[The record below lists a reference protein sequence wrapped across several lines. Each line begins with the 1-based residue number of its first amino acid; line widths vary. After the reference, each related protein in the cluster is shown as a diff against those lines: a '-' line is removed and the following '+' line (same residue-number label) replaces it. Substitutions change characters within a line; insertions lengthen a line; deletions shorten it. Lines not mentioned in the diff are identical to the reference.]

1 MKKRECQQF
10 IPCANFYIFQIGD
23 GDMISSQIDTSIGQ
37 KEFELIEDQD
47 HMEEVWTVMQPRL
60 EQYANEYLE
69 GVSHYKDLRTPG
81 DSFSAFLNEMIR
93 KNDKLHD
100 KYFEIFDMNLM
111 EEEYP
116 EDTEGF
122 KAVTLKKEC
131 DVIRKSLQSRS
142 EALGDWKKK
151 FYGCKSQQLYDTFY
165 NMMSFALE
173 YNEEMTEEEL
183 SEVDTIDDTGL
194 AQMSEDACYQSGV
207 LGFGIVSNILN
218 HMYPRVFPGN
228 YKAGVYSLH
237 FLTNTGRGVNMP
249 SDSSEFLMVKDDFY
263 SKTGIIETEHNYY
276 FPYQTFGL
284 YTLRIYRYLE
294 GKIKKRF
301 QKEFPSDYRY
311 LLTND
316 FYDYVT
322 MVHCSDIATLCGN
335 DDTLKFN
342 TIW

>member
-1 MKKRECQQF
+1 MF
-10 IPCANFYIFQIGD
+10 G
-23 GDMISSQIDTSIGQ
+23 SQIDTEIGDV
-37 KEFELIEDQD
+37 EFEMLVDQD
-47 HMEEVWTVMQPRL
+47 HMEEVWTVMQNRL
-60 EQYANEYLE
+60 LQYADEYME
-69 GVSHYKDLRTPG
+69 GVSHYKDLPSPG
-81 DSFSAFLNEMIR
+81 DSFSAFLKEMIK

-100 KYFEIFDMNLM
+100 KYFEIFDMTLM
-111 EEEYP
+111 EEEYA

-131 DVIRKSLQSRS
+131 DVIWKTLQSKS
-142 EALGDWKKK
+142 EALGEWKKR

-165 NMMSFALE
+165 NMMNFAYE
-173 YNEEMTEEEL
+173 YDEEMDEDTL
-183 SEVDTIDDTGL
+183 SDVDSIDAIGF

-237 FLTNTGRGVNMP
+237 FLTNQGRGVKMP
-249 SDSSEFLMVKDDFY
+249 SNSSEFLMVKDDQY

-276 FPYQTFGL
+276 FPYETFGL
-284 YTLRIYRYLE
+284 YTLRIFRFLE
-294 GKIKKRF
+294 DKIRSRFKK
-301 QKEFPSDYRY
+301 EYPIEYRY

-322 MVHCSDIATLCGN
+322 SVHRADIATLSGN
-335 DDTLKFN
+335 DDMLKFT

>member
-1 MKKRECQQF
+1 
-10 IPCANFYIFQIGD
+10 
-23 GDMISSQIDTSIGQ
+23 MISSLIDTEIGK
-37 KEFELIEDQD
+37 KEFELLVDQD
-47 HMEEVWTVMQPRL
+47 HMEQVWQVMQPRL
-60 EQYANEYLE
+60 EQYADEYLE
-69 GVSHYKDLRTPG
+69 GASHFKDLSTPG
-81 DSFSAFLNEMIR
+81 DSFSALLSEMIK

-100 KYFEIFDMNLM
+100 KYFEIFDMDLM
-111 EEEYP
+111 EEEYS

-122 KAVTLKKEC
+122 KAVTLKKDC
-131 DVIRKSLQSRS
+131 DVIRKSLQSKS
-142 EALGDWKKK
+142 EALGEWKKK

-165 NMMSFALE
+165 NMMCFATE
-173 YNEEMTEEEL
+173 YNEEMSEDTL
-183 SEVDTIDDTGL
+183 AEVDTIADIGL
-194 AQMSEDACYQSGV
+194 EQMSEDACYQSGV

-237 FLTNTGRGVNMP
+237 FLTNNGKGVNMP
-249 SDSSEFLMVKDDFY
+249 SNSSEFLMVKDDFY

-276 FPYQTFGL
+276 CPYETFGL

-294 GKIKKRF
+294 SKIETRF
-301 QKEFPSDYRY
+301 HKEFPTEYRY

-322 MVHCSDIATLCGN
+322 SVHRADIATLCGN
-335 DDTLKFN
+335 DDMLKFN

>member
-1 MKKRECQQF
+1 
-10 IPCANFYIFQIGD
+10 
-23 GDMISSQIDTSIGQ
+23 MISSLIDTEIGK
-37 KEFELIEDQD
+37 KEFELLVDQA
-47 HMEEVWTVMQPRL
+47 HMEQVWEVMQPRL
-60 EQYANEYLE
+60 EQYVDEYLE
-69 GVSHYKDLRTPG
+69 GASHFKDMPTPG
-81 DSFSAFLNEMIR
+81 DSFSALLSEMI
-93 KNDKLHD
+93 KKSDKLHD
-100 KYFEIFDMNLM
+100 KYFDIFDMDLM
-111 EEEYP
+111 EEEYS

-122 KAVTLKKEC
+122 KAVTLKKDC
-131 DVIRKSLQSRS
+131 DVIRKSLQSKS
-142 EALGDWKKK
+142 EALGEWKKK

-165 NMMSFALE
+165 NMMCFAAE
-173 YNEEMTEEEL
+173 YNEEMDEDTL
-183 SEVDTIDDTGL
+183 SGVDTIADIGL

-218 HMYPRVFPGN
+218 HMYPRIFPGN

-237 FLTNTGRGVNMP
+237 FLTNNGKGVNMP

-276 FPYQTFGL
+276 CPYETFGL

-294 GKIKKRF
+294 SRIETRF
-301 QKEFPSDYRY
+301 HKEFPTEYRY

-322 MVHCSDIATLCGN
+322 SVHRADIATLCGN
-335 DDTLKFN
+335 DDMLKFN

>member
-1 MKKRECQQF
+1 
-10 IPCANFYIFQIGD
+10 
-23 GDMISSQIDTSIGQ
+23 MISSLIDTDIGK
-37 KEFELIEDQD
+37 KEFELLVDQD
-47 HMEEVWTVMQPRL
+47 HMEEVWAVMQPRL
-60 EQYANEYLE
+60 EQYSNEYME
-69 GVSHYKDLRTPG
+69 GASHFKDLPSPG
-81 DSFSAFLNEMIR
+81 DSFSALLLEMIK

-100 KYFEIFDMNLM
+100 KYFDIFDMDLM
-111 EEEYP
+111 EEEYS

-122 KAVTLKKEC
+122 KAVTLKKDC
-131 DVIRKSLQSRS
+131 DVIRNSLKSKS
-142 EALGDWKKK
+142 EALGDWKRK

-165 NMMSFALE
+165 NMMCFAVE
-173 YNEEMTEEEL
+173 YDEEMSEDSL
-183 SEVDTIDDTGL
+183 SEVDTIEDIGL

-228 YKAGVYSLH
+228 YKAGIYSLH
-237 FLTNTGRGVNMP
+237 FLTNKGKGVNMP

-276 FPYQTFGL
+276 CPYETFGL

-294 GKIKKRF
+294 SRIEARFHKI
-301 QKEFPSDYRY
+301 FPTDYRY

-322 MVHCSDIATLCGN
+322 SVHRADIATLCGN
-335 DDTLKFN
+335 DDMLKFK